1 MATMNAADSL
11 QRGRESFRRQAWG
24 DAYSQ
29 LAAADE
35 GSPLEAE
42 DTFLL
47 ASAAHLTGR
56 DAERNAL
63 WARAH
68 QQFLDLGD
76 VPRAVR
82 SAFNLIMGL
91 ADQHDFAQMGGWVG
105 RAKRILEES
114 GQDCV
119 EQGYLLIPIALQ
131 SLEAGD
137 AAGSLAI
144 FAQVAKVADR
154 FNDLDLKSLGMLGRG
169 SALVNLG
176 ELAEGAAMMDEAMV
190 AVTTGE
196 VSPIVAGVVYC
207 AVIEMCQ
214 NIFDLRRAQ
223 EWTTAL
229 SHWCSS
235 QPDLVPF
242 RGQCLIH
249 RVEIMRLHGA
259 WPDAMEEV
267 QRACDLFGRFPR
279 QPAAPAAYYEQ
290 AELHRVRGEF
300 SRAGE
305 SYQMVSRLGRAPQ
318 PGLARLRLAQGQVKA
333 AEASIRLAMDE
344 AKERTARA
352 RLLPA
357 YVEVMLAAEDIDA
370 AAAAALELAEIA
382 ADMSSPW
389 LAAMAAQANGSVL
402 LAGGDAKAALA
413 KLREAWL
420 LWRELDAPYEGA
432 QARSLIGLACRLL
445 GDEDTAQM
453 ELDAARWVFSQL
465 GAVVDLAT
473 VDRLSKK
480 DDSKA
485 PGGLTAREMEVLR
498 LIAAGMTN
506 RAIAADLFL
515 SEKTVAR
522 HVSNIFTKLG
532 VTSRSAATAFAFQN
546 ELIQI

>member
-1 MATMNAADSL
+1 MGTMEVVDAL
-11 QRGRESFRRQAWG
+11 QSGREAFERRVWG

-29 LAAADE
+29 LSAADKE
-35 GSPLEAE
+35 SALQAE
-42 DTFLL
+42 DTYLL
-47 ASAAHLTGR
+47 ATAAHLTGR
-56 DAERNAL
+56 DPERNAL

-68 QQFLDLGD
+68 QQFLDLGE

-91 ADQHDFAQMGGWVG
+91 ADQGDFAQMGGWVG

-131 SLEAGD
+131 SLGAGD
-137 AAGSLAI
+137 AAGGLAT

-154 FNDLDLKSLGMLGRG
+154 FDDLDLKTLGRLGRG
-169 SALVNLG
+169 RALVNLG
-176 ELAEGAAMMDEAMV
+176 EVAEGVAMIDEAMV

-196 VSPIVAGVVYC
+196 VSPIVSGVVYC
-207 AVIEMCQ
+207 AVIEICQ
-214 NIFDLRRAQ
+214 DIFDLRRAQ

-229 SHWCSS
+229 SHWCSA

-267 QRACDLFGRFPR
+267 QRACDLFGRFPN
-279 QPAAPAAYYEQ
+279 QPAAPAAHYEQ
-290 AELHRVRGEF
+290 AELHRMRGEF
-300 SRAGE
+300 GQAEE
-305 SYQMVSRLGRAPQ
+305 SYRLVSRFGRTPQ

-333 AEASIRLAMDE
+333 ADASVRLALDE
-344 AKERTARA
+344 AQDRSSRA
-352 RLLPA
+352 KLLPA
-357 YVEVMLAAEDIDA
+357 YIEIMLAAEDIGA
-370 AAAAALELAEIA
+370 ARMAALELAEIA
-382 ADMSSPW
+382 FDMNAQW
-389 LAAMAAQANGSVL
+389 LAAMASQANGSVL
-402 LAGGDAKAALA
+402 LAGGDAKAALS

-432 QARSLIGLACRLL
+432 QARALIGLACRQL

-465 GAVVDLAT
+465 GATVDLAT
-473 VDRLSKK
+473 VDRLLRK

-485 PGGLTAREMEVLR
+485 AGGLTTREVEVLR
-498 LIAAGMTN
+498 LIAAGRTN
-506 RAIAADLFL
+506 RAIATDLFL

-546 ELIQI
+546 ELIQT